1 MDYAPT
7 LTFAR
12 AQDQKDPLGGYQA
25 KFFLPTG
32 LARDGKTVTYLVG
45 NSLGLQPRAATDYV
59 EDEMDRWSRFGKE
72 GYFLGDDRWVDAPQ
86 RMSGSYAKLL
96 GAQKEECIPMGTL
109 SANLHLLLG
118 AFYRPEG
125 RRNVILMEGGAFPSD
140 RFVVESQIRLHGL
153 DPEECLVY
161 VEPEDGR
168 YLLSTEQLTET
179 IGGLGEELALVMLPG
194 VQYFTGQLIDMEA
207 VTRAGHAVGATV
219 GFDLAHAIGN
229 VPMLLH
235 DWGVDFAAW
244 CGYKYLCGG
253 PGAPGGVY
261 VHERHGNKP
270 DHPRLAGW
278 WGQDIERR
286 FEMDK
291 GFQPAPGAAGFQV
304 SCAEII
310 AMAPLRA
317 SLELFDDAGILNL
330 RKRSRGLTGYL
341 AFMIERADPD
351 LELLEILTPS
361 DPKWRGAQLS
371 VAIHGEL
378 GKGVYEALK
387 TASVICDWRDGPKEG
402 DPGVI
407 RMAPHPLFNT
417 YIDILRAGE
426 TLRVVLA
433 AAKRRE

>member
-12 AQDQKDPLGGYQA
+12 SQDQKDPLGGYQA

-45 NSLGLQPRAATDYV
+45 NSLGLQPRAATDFV
-59 EDEMDRWSRFGKE
+59 EDELDRWARFGKE

-86 RMSGSYAKLL
+86 RMAPSYAKLL
-96 GAQKEECIPMGTL
+96 GCRAEEVIPMGTL

-118 AFYRPEG
+118 SFYKPEG

-140 RFVVESQIRLHGL
+140 RFVVESHVRLHGL
-153 DPEECLVY
+153 DPAECIVY

-168 YLLSTEQLTET
+168 YLLTTDQLTET

-194 VQYFTGQLIDMEA
+194 VQYFTGQYLDLETI
-207 VTRAGHAVGATV
+207 TRAAHAVDAVMGV
-219 GFDLAHAIGN
+219 DLAHAIGN
-229 VPMLLH
+229 VTMQLH
-235 DWGVDFAAW
+235 DWGVDFGAW

-261 VHERHGNKP
+261 VHERHGG
-270 DHPRLAGW
+270 DRPRLAGW
-278 WGQDIERR
+278 WGQDPDAR
-286 FEMDK
+286 FEMDQP
-291 GFQPAPGAAGFQV
+291 FRPAPGAAGYQV
-304 SCAEII
+304 SCAEIL

-317 SLELFDDAGILNL
+317 SLELFDDAGIQHL
-330 RKRSRGLTGYL
+330 RKRSRQLTGYL
-341 AFMIERADPD
+341 EFMIRRADPD
-351 LELLEILTPS
+351 AELLEVITPE

-378 GKGVYEALK
+378 GKAVYEALK
-387 TASVICDWRDGPKEG
+387 TASVICDWRGGPREG

-407 RMAPHPLFNT
+407 RMTPHPLYNT
-417 YIDILRAGE
+417 FIDVLRAGE

-433 AAKRRE
+433 AAQKRAG